1 MSLSSGPLSPRSKT
15 RVPGSLCNQ
24 KVNLRTN
31 SETLYCSLLK
41 EKILLLLSS
50 ITKTKRN
57 MRRTATRTATEI
69 TQTEYSTK
77 NIFRSISLS
86 LRLWGFLCV
95 RDAGHRANKISVK
108 VPSHKFN
115 SKNNRPVFFYFRLY
129 SNIKLFRVV
138 GTQGWTW
145 IEIFG
150 SFNDMPPK
158 IMVGAP
164 WWNLLDIFLLQERFV
179 YGSFITSAQNW
190 PKTAMPYFLD

>member
-108 VPSHKFN
+108 VPLHKFN
-115 SKNNRPVFFYFRLY
+115 SKNNRPVFFILDSIQTLNCFVSSERKDGHGLKFLEV
-129 SNIKLFRVV
+129 SMICLQKSWLVLPD
-138 GTQGWTW
+138 
-145 IEIFG
+145 EICLI
-150 SFNDMPPK
+150 SFFYRSVLCM
-158 IMVGAP
+158 GH
-164 WWNLLDIFLLQERFV
+164 L
-179 YGSFITSAQNW
+179 
-190 PKTAMPYFLD
+190 